1 MNLKEQV
8 EAMRSVLGKK
18 ACHHGYNLTNVVST
32 LYAYIAELEGK
43 ANAPAPGKKATPK
56 KATPKKATPKKATPK
71 KTAKK

>member
-1 MNLKEQV
+1 MSLKEQV

-43 ANAPAPGKKATPK
+43 ADAPAKKATPK
-56 KATPKKATPKKATPK
+56 TATLKKATAKKATPK